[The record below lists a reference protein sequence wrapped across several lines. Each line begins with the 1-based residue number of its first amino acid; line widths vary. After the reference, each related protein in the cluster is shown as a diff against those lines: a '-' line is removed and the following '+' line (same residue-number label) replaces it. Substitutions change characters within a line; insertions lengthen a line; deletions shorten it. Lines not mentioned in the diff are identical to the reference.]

1 MDVLLELSSPDRI
14 QAIGIALTG
23 FLTVW
28 VGRLAPQLRSLR
40 REVEE
45 LKAGRVKDQGVIKA
59 SVKYIRALGVH
70 NGVLTGLLRHHAP
83 HVEIPA
89 EPVMPEVLR
98 EEV

>member
-1 MDVLLELSSPDRI
+1 MDALLELLSPERI
-14 QAIGIALTG
+14 QAIGISFTG

-28 VGRLAPQLRSLR
+28 VSRQAAQVRQLRG
-40 REVEE
+40 EVTE
-45 LKAGRVKDQGVIKA
+45 LKSGRIKDQGVIKA